1 MKKQFI
7 EPRKVDFSKTTIIKT
22 LNPMKTKSF
31 FLVLV
36 FLCISTATQLSSC
49 GHKSEDRRMEIT
61 DAFSLEQKAST
72 TTVSE
77 ESEKT
82 TTKDYE
88 GNRNQNAYA
97 ADKKGL
103 ETPAVNNEQI
113 PQKVI
118 KTADLSFKIEKYD
131 ASRTKILSIIKQH
144 HAYVSSENQTGD
156 EYRTSNVMV
165 IRVGSSDFD
174 VLIEDLLKEA
184 VFVDY
189 KKINAEDVT
198 EEFVDIS
205 ARLKSKKDA
214 LLQYEMILKKANSI
228 VDILEVQQYI
238 RTLQE
243 EIESIEGRLKYL
255 NNKVELST
263 INLTFYEQG
272 KIMPMQRES
281 FGFKVREAIS
291 YGWQGLVTF
300 FIGLIYL
307 WPLWL
312 IVIITLYVIRYFVKK
327 ARRKRAKKQQQ

>member
-1 MKKQFI
+1 
-7 EPRKVDFSKTTIIKT
+7 
-22 LNPMKTKSF
+22 MKTKSF

-36 FLCISTATQLSSC
+36 FLCITTSMLLSGC
-49 GHKSEDRRMEIT
+49 AHKSEDRRMEVT
-61 DAFSLEQKAST
+61 EAVTQEQQPTST
-72 TTVSE
+72 TSTE
-77 ESEKT
+77 ESQKT

-88 GNRNQNAYA
+88 ENRNQNAYA
-97 ADKKGL
+97 ADKKGI
-103 ETPAVNNEQI
+103 ETPPADNDQI

-118 KTADLSFKIEKYD
+118 KTADLSFKVEKYD

-144 HAYVSSENQTGD
+144 HGYVSSENQTGD

-198 EEFVDIS
+198 EEYVDIT

-214 LLQYEMILKKANSI
+214 LMQYELILKKAYSI
-228 VDILEVQQYI
+228 TDILEVQQYI

-243 EIESIEGRLKYL
+243 EIESIEGRLKYM

-281 FGFKVREAIS
+281 FGFKVRQAIS

-307 WPLWL
+307 WPLWV
-312 IVIITLYVIRYFVKK
+312 IVIVTLYLIRYFVKK
-327 ARRKRAKKQQQ
+327 ARRIRAKKQQQ

>member
-1 MKKQFI
+1 
-7 EPRKVDFSKTTIIKT
+7 
-22 LNPMKTKSF
+22 MKTKSF
-31 FLVLV
+31 FLVLI
-36 FLCISTATQLSSC
+36 FLCITTATQLSSC
-49 GHKSEDRRMEIT
+49 GHKSEDRRLEIS
-61 DAFSLEQKAST
+61 DAINLEQQPSST
-72 TTVSE
+72 TVTE

-88 GNRNQNAYA
+88 GDRNKNAYA
-97 ADKKGL
+97 TDKKGID
-103 ETPAVNNEQI
+103 TPPVDNDQI

-118 KTADLSFKIEKYD
+118 KTSDLSFKVEKYD
-131 ASRTKILSIIKQH
+131 VSRTKILSIIKQR

-156 EYRTSNVMV
+156 DYRTTNVMV
-165 IRVGSSDFD
+165 IRVGSADFD
-174 VLIEDLLKEA
+174 VLIDDLLKEA

-198 EEFVDIS
+198 EEYVDIT

-214 LLQYEMILKKANSI
+214 LAQYELILKKAYSI
-228 VDILEVQQYI
+228 TDILEVQQYI

-272 KIMPMQRES
+272 KLMPMQSDS
-281 FGFKVREAIS
+281 FGYKVRQAIS

-300 FIGLIYL
+300 FIGMIYL

-312 IVIITLYVIRYFVKK
+312 IIIVTLYLIRYFVKK